1 MFDNSVVISK
11 DVVVVNRIPQ
21 EDIDHIIDIMFDE
34 RKKEELE
41 FLGSG
46 MYGKVFKIVG
56 KDGFQYAVK
65 QVRLERI
72 DGNNDLASSRY
83 KPHDAN
89 FLESL
94 QGCEGFPTL
103 FFYIEGIF
111 EYGARRYRYM
121 IMVSNCINGYTLGK
135 VRDEVDKRTDFF
147 QNMSNTFIDKLKDSL
162 SSALKRGILPNDLHL
177 NNIMFDLDTGNAV
190 IIDTGCFYVQSNIR
204 DNSNLID
211 PLEFYETKRCIKEL
225 ESLVSDV
232 NIIYLNKSEKMGA

>member
-1 MFDNSVVISK
+1 
-11 DVVVVNRIPQ
+11 
-21 EDIDHIIDIMFDE
+21 
-34 RKKEELE
+34 
-41 FLGSG
+41 
-46 MYGKVFKIVG
+46 
-56 KDGFQYAVK
+56 
-65 QVRLERI
+65 
-72 DGNNDLASSRY
+72 
-83 KPHDAN
+83 
-89 FLESL
+89 
-94 QGCEGFPTL
+94 
-103 FFYIEGIF
+103 
-111 EYGARRYRYM
+111 M